1 MKKLSSTEVELK
13 KIVAYKK
20 KRANKTVALLC
31 KSQNIYSRSFMNV
44 LLAIYEY
51 FVGTYSDYGDIIYD
65 QAFNNKGKI
74 YQELDL
80 ESLQK
85 RSWYRKLSLRKKC
98 PYLELFCSAFSRIQ
112 SDCGKMQ
119 TRVTPNTDTFPAVYV
134 SFLSYI
140 KTNAL
145 NIL

>member
-31 KSQNIYSRSFMNV
+31 KSQNIYSRSV
-44 LLAIYEY
+44 LLAIYEC
-51 FVGTYSDYGDIIYD
+51 FVRTYSDYGNIIYD

-80 ESLQK
+80 ESLQQ

-145 NIL
+145 NTL